1 MNLKYAVIGTGALGG
16 FYGGM
21 LANSGKDVHFLFNTD
36 YEHVKKNGL
45 KVDSILGNFH
55 LSTIAAYK
63 QANDMPVC
71 DVILVC
77 LKTMHN
83 QLLDSILPLIS
94 HSDSLVIL
102 IQNGLGVENDVAAK
116 FPTLNIAGGMAFIC
130 SNKIGKGHIN
140 HLDYGSLNL
149 GAFYP
154 DKTELLQ
161 QVYADFNQANVK
173 ATLAPDLMLARWQKL
188 VWNIPFNGM
197 SVVLNTTTD
206 RLINNINTKTLAHE
220 MMLEVI
226 EAAQHCGV
234 AIQTNYAQKIIEMT
248 EKMKPY
254 ATSMKLDYDNKRPL
268 EIDYIYTSTIQT
280 AQKAGYE
287 MKKVAVLEKQL
298 RFIQQS
304 YLQQ

>member
-21 LANSGKDVHFLFNTD
+21 LAKSGKDVHFLFNTD

-45 KVDSILGNFH
+45 KIDSILGNFH
-55 LSTIAAYK
+55 LSNLAAYK
-63 QANDMPVC
+63 TAIEMPVC
-71 DVILVC
+71 DVVLVC
-77 LKTMHN
+77 LKTIHN
-83 QLLDSILPLIS
+83 TLLDNILPSIT
-94 HSDSLVIL
+94 HPDSLVVL

-149 GAFYP
+149 GAFYTN
-154 DKTELLQ
+154 KNEVLQ
-161 QVYADFNQANVK
+161 QVYSDFNQANVK

-188 VWNIPFNGM
+188 VWNIPFNGL
-197 SVVLNTTTD
+197 SVILNTTTD
-206 RLINNINTKTLAHE
+206 KLINNLHTKTLAHE
-220 MMLEVI
+220 IMLEVI
-226 EAAQHCGV
+226 DAAQQCGV
-234 AIQTNYAQKIIEMT
+234 TIQHDYAQKIIEMT

-254 ATSMKLDYDNKRPL
+254 ATSMKLDFDNKRPL
-268 EIDYIYTSTIQT
+268 EINYIYTSTIQT

-298 RFIQQS
+298 QFIQQT
-304 YLQQ
+304 YLK